1 METVAVKTL
10 SKEYQAIVGAG
21 AFDSLEAFIGERF
34 PHSRLFAIGDD
45 NTFRLFAERLEVAA
59 GRPLSWLTVE
69 PGEPQKNL
77 QTAERLYQA
86 LLERG
91 ATRRD
96 IILALGGGVVGDL
109 AGFVAATY
117 FRGLDFI
124 QLPTT
129 LLAMVD
135 SSIGGKVGVDLPKAK
150 NAVGAFWQPAAVFA
164 DTSCLASLPDEEY
177 LAGLAEVAKYALV
190 FDGGMVEW
198 LEREGACVGRR
209 EGTLLEDLVTRCVE
223 LKARIV
229 AEDERDQ
236 GGRLLLNY
244 GHTFAHGLE
253 AAAGYQGINH
263 GQAVAAG
270 MLMAGRF
277 SELVGLGEP
286 GLTEAHLTLEASLGL
301 SRIDRAR
308 VTLDDVLQA
317 MQSDKKR
324 EGPLRLVLLKSVGN
338 PVILAD
344 PEEEDLRR
352 AMLDILEGGE
362 GD

>member
-1 METVAVKTL
+1 
-10 SKEYQAIVGAG
+10 
-21 AFDSLEAFIGERF
+21 
-34 PHSRLFAIGDD
+34 
-45 NTFRLFAERLEVAA
+45 
-59 GRPLSWLTVE
+59 
-69 PGEPQKNL
+69 
-77 QTAERLYQA
+77 
-86 LLERG
+86 
-91 ATRRD
+91 
-96 IILALGGGVVGDL
+96 
-109 AGFVAATY
+109 
-117 FRGLDFI
+117 
-124 QLPTT
+124 
-129 LLAMVD
+129 VD

>member
-1 METVAVKTL
+1 METVTVRTP
-10 SKEYQAIVGAG
+10 SREYRVMVGHG
-21 AFDSLEAFIGERF
+21 VLDSLERFIAERF
-34 PHSRLFAIGDD
+34 PDSRLFVICDA
-45 NTFRLFAERLEVAA
+45 NTLRLFGKRLENAA
-59 GRPLSWLTVE
+59 GRTLAWLPVA
-69 PGEPQKNL
+69 PGESHKNL
-77 QTAERLYQA
+77 KTAGQLCED
-86 LLERG
+86 LLEYG

-96 IILALGGGVVGDL
+96 IVLALGGGVVGDI

-117 FRGLDFI
+117 FRGLEFI

-164 DTSCLASLPDEEY
+164 DTSFLELLPDVEY

-190 FDGGMVEW
+190 FDGGMVEL
-198 LEREGACVGRR
+198 LEREGDCVARR
-209 EGTLLEDLVTRCVE
+209 GGMLLEKVILRCVE
-223 LKARIV
+223 LKAHV
-229 AEDERDQ
+229 VEEDERDR

-253 AAAGYQGINH
+253 AAASYAGINH

-286 GLTEAHLTLEASLGL
+286 GLLKAHLRLETALGL
-301 SRIDRAR
+301 PRLDSDRVSPEA
-308 VTLDDVLQA
+308 VLQA
-317 MQSDKKR
+317 MRSDKKR
-324 EGPLRLVLLKSVGN
+324 EGFLRLVLLKSAGDA
-338 PVILAD
+338 VILAD
-344 PEEEDLRR
+344 PDEEDLRR